1 MAEALGLAANIL
13 AIAGAATRLSISLYE
28 IASALKEAGP
38 EIRVIA
44 NETSLFSRVLKEV
57 SAVLDGN
64 SATVWRARSIAEDL
78 IQVCQTVQQDGER
91 LLRVL
96 EPLAQQT
103 GSQRRRVLLR
113 IRWLFQR
120 SKFIY
125 HRETLGSLKLNLQL
139 LISVMQMT
147 QEPHEQAY
155 TSLKYEVQSLKS
167 VVETN
172 IHMMQMNLQSPSLVR
187 AFSRPIPEDLPDAA
201 VPQGDL
207 EDDTSSTLET
217 SQPASLRQ
225 LGQNNLEISASSSSI
240 QSDLIVIDA
249 KEDEDEEDPEDCEV
263 VGPLA
268 LIPYFRLL
276 FLQEKVSNFAG
287 EALTAPKKAE
297 ETSKSPLLQ
306 PDIREV
312 QESETSSAKSATPNA
327 ASFPGRLSRSTSR
340 ASVGRASAGT
350 AEESNNSAK
359 IAVSRTSSPTLVDRV
374 QTGSSLRGEAND
386 HSLGSVTKK
395 SPKKRRKTKIT
406 ITPEASASDS
416 DTVSAFSTDSE
427 SNGISNQSTKA
438 GLRALSTHRAKML
451 KEEADKILRQAN
463 KAAKRLKRE
472 IQKQGGLQE
481 GGLDAP
487 GNKRVA
493 PIKFKDCVGRKF
505 NFPWHLCKTW
515 PGMEELICQAF
526 VHVDVIGPHVQD
538 GHYDLMGPN
547 AEIIL
552 PQVWESVVEPDMS
565 ITMHMWP
572 IEEPKP
578 PVIEIPDPPGP
589 PGGVL
594 DLGPLPKKRD
604 RNKGGR
610 DSFSPSPPIPG
621 PSAVGSTGEPFDE
634 VYSLLSNLGVG
645 DPPKQKGKKG
655 ERPSKST
662 AAGNPMLEPRGLVP
676 CETPLPTP
684 PSMPSLSSWM
694 SARDDD
700 SNTNSNTV
708 SVKQDVIW
716 LKTPETDEYELK
728 LKECRTYERLLQ
740 TLLKNFPDF
749 LEVSSEYWRDRI
761 TQCIDAGEVRI
772 LQGDYRSDQILK
784 SAWASEARP
793 DMSIVVAFADE
804 EVDRKFG
811 AARAEEL
818 RRSSRPSLPSWLS
831 RGGDK
836 KKQGKKN
843 K

>member
-1 MAEALGLAANIL
+1 MAEAFGLAASIL
-13 AIAGAATRLSISLYE
+13 AVAGAATRLSINLYE

-64 SATVWRARSIAEDL
+64 SAIVWRARSIAEDL
-78 IQVCQTVQQDGER
+78 VEVCQTVQQDGER
-91 LLRVL
+91 LLHVL
-96 EPLAQQT
+96 GPLVQQT

-155 TSLKYEVQSLKS
+155 TSLKYEIQSLKC

-187 AFSRPIPEDLPDAA
+187 AFSRPIPEDLPDTA
-201 VPQGDL
+201 VLQGDL
-207 EDDTSSTLET
+207 EDDTSSTLGP
-217 SQPASLRQ
+217 SRPASLHQ
-225 LGQNNLEISASSSSI
+225 FEQPNLAIPASSSRI
-240 QSDLIVIDA
+240 QSELIVVDA
-249 KEDEDEEDPEDCEV
+249 KEEDEDPEDCGA

-287 EALTAPKKAE
+287 EALMAPKKME
-297 ETSKSPLLQ
+297 EASKSPLLQ
-306 PDIREV
+306 PDIHEV
-312 QESETSSAKSATPNA
+312 QESEASSTRSAIPKV
-327 ASFPGRLSRSTSR
+327 ASLPEKPSRSTSPI
-340 ASVGRASAGT
+340 SVGRASAGT
-350 AEESNNSAK
+350 AGESNGPAK
-359 IAVSRTSSPTLVDRV
+359 ITVSRTSSPTLVDRIR
-374 QTGSSLRGEAND
+374 TGNSLRAQAND
-386 HSLGSVTKK
+386 HDLTSATKK
-395 SPKKRRKTKIT
+395 STKKRRKPKTT
-406 ITPEASASDS
+406 IVPLASASES

-427 SNGISNQSTKA
+427 ANDISRQSTKP
-438 GLRALSTHRAKML
+438 GLKALSTHRAKML

-463 KAAKRLKRE
+463 KAARRLKLE

-481 GGLDAP
+481 DGYDVS

-493 PIKFKDCVGRKF
+493 PIKFKDC
-505 NFPWHLCKTW
+505 
-515 PGMEELICQAF
+515 GMEELICQAF

-538 GHYDLMGPN
+538 GHYDLMGSN

-552 PQVWESVVEPDMS
+552 PQVWESVIEPDTS

-572 IEEPKP
+572 IEEPPK
-578 PVIEIPDPPGP
+578 PVIEIPDGEFDPGS
-589 PGGVL
+589 VL

-604 RNKGGR
+604 GNRGGR
-610 DSFSPSPPIPG
+610 NYVPPPPPLPG
-621 PSAVGSTGEPFDE
+621 PSVDGSTEEPFDE

-645 DPPKQKGKKG
+645 DSSKQNEKKS
-655 ERPSKST
+655 ERPSRGT
-662 AAGNPMLEPRGLVP
+662 AVGSPILEPRGSVP
-676 CETPLPTP
+676 RDTPLATP
-684 PSMPSLSSWM
+684 QSRPSPSPWV
-694 SARDDD
+694 SARNDDT
-700 SNTNSNTV
+700 NPNSNTV
-708 SVKQDVIW
+708 SLKQDVIW

-728 LKECRTYERLLQ
+728 LRECRTYEGLLQ
-740 TLLKNFPDF
+740 ILLKNLPDF
-749 LEVSSEYWRDRI
+749 LEVGSEYWRDRI
-761 TQCIDAGEVRI
+761 HQCFEDGQVEVH
-772 LQGDYRSDQILK
+772 QSDYRSYQITRLE
-784 SAWASEARP
+784 WASQVRP
-793 DMSIVVAFADE
+793 DMTIVVAFSDT

-831 RGGDK
+831 RGSDK